1 MVFNVIFSF
10 SKTID
15 KHKYCKIKLFSG
27 AISHGASNEPETYL
41 EPSQKPTR
49 EHFCKNNS
57 RLQALNYFCK
67 KKGSIVDV
75 RIGSK
80 YSSVKITLHL
90 TFLEK
95 HGL

>member
-1 MVFNVIFSF
+1 MVFINECKSCEISSQMVFNVIFSF

-49 EHFCKNNS
+49 EHFCKNN
-57 RLQALNYFCK
+57 
-67 KKGSIVDV
+67 
-75 RIGSK
+75 
-80 YSSVKITLHL
+80 
-90 TFLEK
+90 
-95 HGL
+95 